1 MVIDQSAET
10 AAQSN
15 RCVGSSSEF
24 SRRTMLAGIGALLF
38 ADRVA
43 SSTKGHKT
51 DDGDETPKLWYTD
64 PAEDWESEAL
74 PLGNGRMGAMVF
86 GRTDQ
91 ERIQLNEESLWA
103 GSQHEPDG
111 NDPMAAEVLSA
122 VREHLLK
129 GEHEQAEALIDP
141 HMLGDPPDYET
152 LIRPYQSFGDLFIN
166 VGHTDVVDYHRE
178 LDLDA
183 GIARVRYRTGR
194 TKYER
199 EAFVSAPDDVLV
211 VRLTA
216 RGPDPVSVS
225 VSLTRE
231 QDAETVA
238 DGDDLVLRGQ
248 IQEDPSIGFDGPG
261 VEFEGRLR
269 AIPQTTGSVST
280 TDNRMDIEDRVGI
293 TLLFTGATG
302 FRTTRDPEDTVE
314 HLLEAAAAKPYEQL
328 RSTHV
333 TDHRAL
339 FRRVELDLGGTET
352 RLPTDERLAAV
363 QDGDIDP
370 TLTELYFHYGR
381 YLLMSSSRP
390 NGRLPANLQGIWNKE
405 MYPPWQSDYHMNINL
420 QMNYWL
426 ADVCNLSECVQP
438 LVDWLDTQ
446 REPGR
451 KTASIHYGCDG
462 FVDHVSSDVWGSTP
476 PEGWFGAVWPMGAVW
491 QCRLLW
497 EHYAK
502 TGDREFL
509 RETGY
514 PIMKDAARFVL
525 DFLIEDDQGR
535 LVTAPSNSPENSFIN
550 DDGYTALYDVAPTMD
565 IQLIHD
571 LFGHCIAAAETLDI
585 DTSLSEELS
594 EAVMRLPP
602 YQIGTDGTLQEWI
615 HDYEEANPGHRHF
628 SHLFAFHPGDQF
640 TLRETP
646 VLSHAVRNA
655 LERRLEHGSGHT
667 GWSRAWL
674 INQWARFE
682 DGESAHENLLA
693 LFRQSTLS
701 NLFDTHPPFQIDGN
715 FGGTAGIA
723 EMLLH
728 DHAGELSLLPALP
741 DQWAE
746 GEVKGLRARGVF
758 EIDMEWSDGQ
768 LDTATIHSAT
778 GGECRVRTHDGVQLS
793 IASVSHGNK
802 PTVRRP
808 AARVVEFST
817 EPGQTISLEADHV
830 SVAALTIDSSEIEL
844 DQNEEHVR
852 VTVRVRNIGT
862 ARSAATIVRLVNV
875 SDERKPIGSD
885 LSIPALAADE
895 TAVVDSELYTEK
907 LLSGDNQLW
916 ALVDPERTIGE
927 LEQNAAVEAVG
938 TVRIES
944 GGTIETN
951 SPN

>member
-1 MVIDQSAET
+1 M
-10 AAQSN
+10 
-15 RCVGSSSEF
+15 
-24 SRRTMLAGIGALLF
+24 GALLF
-38 ADRVA
+38 ADRVTG
-43 SSTKGHKT
+43 SVGVRGT
-51 DDGDETPKLWYTD
+51 DDGNETPKLWYTD
-64 PAEDWESEAL
+64 PAEEWESGAL
-74 PLGNGRMGAMVF
+74 PLGNGRLGAMVF
-86 GRTDQ
+86 GRTDK

-103 GSQHEPDG
+103 GNQHESDG
-111 NDPMAAEVLSA
+111 NNPMAAEVLSD

-129 GEHEQAEALIDP
+129 GEHEQAEARIDP

-152 LIRPYQSFGDLFIN
+152 LIRPYQSFCDLFID
-166 VGHTDVVDYHRE
+166 VGHTEVSDYHRE

-199 EAFVSAPDDVLV
+199 EMFVSAPDDILV
-211 VRLTA
+211 IRLMA
-216 RGPDPVSVS
+216 RGPDPVSAS

-248 IQEDPSIGFDGPG
+248 IQEDSSIDFDGPG
-261 VEFEGRLR
+261 IEFEGRLR

-280 TDNRMDIEDRVGI
+280 TGDRMDIEDQIGV

-302 FRTTRDPEDTVE
+302 FRTAREPDHIVKT
-314 HLLEAAAAKPYEQL
+314 LLEAPTAKTYGQL
-328 RSTHV
+328 RNAHV
-333 TDHRAL
+333 TEHRAL

-352 RLPTDERLAAV
+352 KLPTDERLASV
-363 QDGDIDP
+363 QDGGIDP
-370 TLTELYFHYGR
+370 ALTELYFHYGR
-381 YLLMSSSRP
+381 YLLMSSSHP
-390 NGRLPANLQGIWNKE
+390 NGRLPANLQGIWNEE

-420 QMNYWL
+420 QMNYWP
-426 ADVCNLSECVQP
+426 ANVCNLSECVRP
-438 LVDWLDTQ
+438 LVDWLNMQ

-451 KTASIHYGCDG
+451 KTASIHYDCDG
-462 FVDHVSSDVWGSTP
+462 FVDHVSSDMWGSTP

-497 EHYAK
+497 EQYAK
-502 TGDREFL
+502 TGDQEFL
-509 RETGY
+509 RERGY
-514 PIMKDAARFVL
+514 PIMKEAARFVL
-525 DFLIEDDQGR
+525 DFLIEDDQNR

-550 DDGYTALYDVAPTMD
+550 DSGYTALYDVAPTMD

-571 LFGHCIAAAETLDI
+571 LFNNCVAAAETLNI
-585 DTSLSEELS
+585 DTSLSEELL
-594 EAVMRLPP
+594 EAATRLPP
-602 YQIGTDGTLQEWI
+602 YQIGADGTLQEWM
-615 HDYEEANPGHRHF
+615 HDYEEADPGHRHI

-655 LERRLEHGSGHT
+655 LKRRLEHGSGHT

-682 DGESAHENLLA
+682 DGAKAHENLVA
-693 LFRQSTLS
+693 LFRQSTLP

-741 DQWAE
+741 NQWAD

-758 EIDMEWSDGQ
+758 EVDMEWSNRR
-768 LDTATIHSAT
+768 LEAATIHSAA

-793 IASVSHGNK
+793 IASVSHGTE
-802 PTVRRP
+802 PAVRRP
-808 AARVVEFST
+808 TTQVIAFSA
-817 EPGQTISLEADHV
+817 EPEQTISLEADPV
-830 SVAALTIDSSEIEL
+830 SVATLTIDSSEIEV
-844 DQNEEHVR
+844 DRNEKR
-852 VTVRVRNIGT
+852 VHITVRVRNTGT
-862 ARSAATIVRLVNV
+862 TRSAETVVRLVNV
-875 SDERKPIGSD
+875 SDERKPIGTE
-885 LSIPALAADE
+885 LSVPPLAVDE
-895 TAVVDSELYTEK
+895 TVVVGSELHTGEF
-907 LLSGDNQLW
+907 LNGDNQLW
-916 ALVDPERTIGE
+916 ALIDPEQTVNE
-927 LEQNAAVEAVG
+927 LDRNNAVETVG

-944 GGTIETN
+944 E
-951 SPN
+951 